1 MKGITTELGFK
12 EHVVKVYCDSQS
24 ATHLSKN
31 NMYHKRTKH
40 IDVCLHFV
48 RDTIAREYVRI
59 EKISTLINPADMLT
73 KVTPLIKFEQA
84 LDLLNILQI

>member
-1 MKGITTELGFK
+1 
-12 EHVVKVYCDSQS
+12 
-24 ATHLSKN
+24 
-31 NMYHKRTKH
+31 MYHKRTKH

-73 KVTPLIKFEQA
+73 KVIPLIKFEQA
-84 LDLLNILQI
+84 LDLLDILQIKVVVTAGPLVLDPLQN